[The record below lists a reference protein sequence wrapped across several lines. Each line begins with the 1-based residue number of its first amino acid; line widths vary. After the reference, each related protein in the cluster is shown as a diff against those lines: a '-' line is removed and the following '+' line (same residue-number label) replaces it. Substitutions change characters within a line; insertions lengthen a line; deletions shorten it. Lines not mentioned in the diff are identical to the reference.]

1 MTGKNYPGLHYH
13 VAKQMMQ
20 CSKRHDD

>member
-20 CSKRHDD
+20 CYKRHDD